1 MAKIVGYNNE
11 GYKIVS
17 EGDFCEHWEP
27 EHGTLVP
34 MKECWCCKLSD
45 FRSNLNNC
53 KSESVCRY
61 EGNRCNIAQNDR
73 VENNN

>member
-34 MKECWCCKLSD
+34 MKECWCCKWSD
-45 FRSNLNNC
+45 FRSNLKMIEWRIIINNGY
-53 KSESVCRY
+53 KK
-61 EGNRCNIAQNDR
+61 
-73 VENNN
+73 